1 MYSFIQKTVTEY
13 LILARTEPGA
23 EYTEVIPA
31 LTKLIVYRGCHG
43 GFKKKGK
50 TDENHSINL

>member
-1 MYSFIQKTVTEY
+1 MKEPSTSEIRMYSFIQKTVTEY

-31 LTKLIVYRGCHG
+31 LAKLIACSGMPWRV
-43 GFKKKGK
+43 
-50 TDENHSINL
+50 